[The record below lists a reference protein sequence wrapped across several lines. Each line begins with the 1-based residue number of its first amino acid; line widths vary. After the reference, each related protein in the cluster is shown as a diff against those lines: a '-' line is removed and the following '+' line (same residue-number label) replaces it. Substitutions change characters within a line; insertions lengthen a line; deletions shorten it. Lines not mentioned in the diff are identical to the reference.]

1 MNNLNSGLRVLL
13 VTSFKLSSSPFS
25 YAAAAAAAKKKK
37 SMRVGGVSV
46 KRLSEKPLPHVKQIK
61 LPHST

>member
-25 YAAAAAAAKKKK
+25 YAAAAAAKKKK

-46 KRLSEKPLPHVKQIK
+46 KRLSEKPLPHVKQTK

>member
-13 VTSFKLSSSPFS
+13 VTSFKLSLSPFS
-25 YAAAAAAAKKKK
+25 YAAAAAKKKK
-37 SMRVGGVSV
+37 SMCVGGVSV
-46 KRLSEKPLPHVKQIK
+46 KRLREKPLPHAQQIK